1 MILWSEDIFCDKI
14 IWQNYICWAR
24 GWHFRSEKI
33 NVFFSSF
40 IFTDHLTDNNQTVP
54 DFFHIRPFS
63 FLERWVNVRLATRE
77 FSKVWIQ
84 DLIFLKIYCLEF
96 LSIVLSHEY
105 KCFSYRFQFL
115 ECSRT
120 ALHGNKFY
128 STGLFGNTGSTLFN
142 SIRAERGRGSNFYRL
157 KPIILVLTRRLL
169 NPVKTITSHFEAKF

>member
-1 MILWSEDIFCDKI
+1 MYVGYDGPCIISIICRNHILYIVLKNFMSQYHLAKI
-14 IWQNYICWAR
+14 YLLSS

-54 DFFHIRPFS
+54 DFFPLRPFS

-128 STGLFGNTGSTLFN
+128 STGCSAILAPLCLILLEQKGGGIQIF
-142 SIRAERGRGSNFYRL
+142 IASN
-157 KPIILVLTRRLL
+157 P
-169 NPVKTITSHFEAKF
+169 